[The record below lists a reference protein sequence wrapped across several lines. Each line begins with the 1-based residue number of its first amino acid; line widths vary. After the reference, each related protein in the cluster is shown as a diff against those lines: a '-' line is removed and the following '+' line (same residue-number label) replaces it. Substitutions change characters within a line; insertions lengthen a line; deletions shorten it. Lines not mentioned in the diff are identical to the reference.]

1 MKNISPALGPE
12 NMMAVLVISQ
22 TIELYS
28 DLKHLLGQDD
38 IISCQVQHWEE
49 ATTFFESEQTQLI
62 VLDCP
67 GAGVDGL
74 AVCQAIRARYSGLLV
89 LVSENE
95 DERFHVLALNLGA
108 DASLPNLAG
117 VSLITATI
125 KALLRRFAP
134 TEPPAVLNFGKLS
147 VDAKRR
153 DVFIEEQAV
162 LLSTIEFQLFW
173 FLAQKSGCVVSREEI
188 HRELYQAAYNGY
200 DRNIDL
206 YISRIR
212 QKIDDDSKYPRYLKT
227 VRGIGYQFMGN
238 EIRRISQ
245 MSI

>member
-1 MKNISPALGPE
+1 MKNISRSLGQE

-22 TIELYS
+22 RTEFYS
-28 DLKHLLGQDD
+28 DLKRLLGQDD

-62 VLDCP
+62 VLDCL

-108 DASLPNLAG
+108 DASLPNSAG
-117 VSLITATI
+117 ISLITATV

-134 TEPPAVLNFGKLS
+134 AEPPSILTFGRLTIDKSRHDAFINDEAVNLS
-147 VDAKRR
+147 
-153 DVFIEEQAV
+153 
-162 LLSTIEFQLFW
+162 SIEFQLIW
-173 FLAQKSGCVVSREEI
+173 ALASKPGCVVSREEI
-188 HRELYQAAYNGY
+188 HRNVYNATYNGY
-200 DRNIDL
+200 DRSIDL
-206 YISRIR
+206 YVSRIR
-212 QKIDDDSKYPRYLKT
+212 KKIGDDPLSAKYLKT
-227 VRGIGYQFMGN
+227 IRGGGYQFIGTK
-238 EIRRISQ
+238 
-245 MSI
+245 